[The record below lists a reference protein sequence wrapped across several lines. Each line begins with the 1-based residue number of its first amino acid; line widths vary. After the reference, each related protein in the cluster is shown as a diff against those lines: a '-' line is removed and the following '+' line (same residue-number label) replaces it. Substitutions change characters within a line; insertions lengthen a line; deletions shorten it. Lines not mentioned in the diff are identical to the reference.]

1 VVLEQELNKTK
12 EAMTASGECF
22 MEKMAREG
30 IPGMH
35 CDIKNEVEA
44 AGHKKG
50 MRRSACL
57 WLVEFGLKNQKL

>member
-12 EAMTASGECF
+12 EAVTASEECF

-30 IPGMH
+30 IPGMY

-44 AGHKKG
+44 AGHKKRHAPER
-50 MRRSACL
+50 MP
-57 WLVEFGLKNQKL
+57 LVS